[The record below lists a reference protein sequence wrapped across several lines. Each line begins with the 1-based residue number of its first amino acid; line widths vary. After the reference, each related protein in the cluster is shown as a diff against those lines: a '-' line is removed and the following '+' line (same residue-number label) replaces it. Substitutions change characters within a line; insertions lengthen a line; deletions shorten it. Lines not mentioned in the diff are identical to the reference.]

1 MRPIAAVI
9 CGYLVMAAFIMLTFS
24 VTWMI
29 VGSSFAFESGTVQV
43 TSRWIAIAMALS
55 IVAALLGGWT
65 AAKIGRS
72 AGPVRA
78 LAALV
83 FILGVALAIA
93 HLKMERPL
101 PSKPISELRTYEA
114 ANYAVQPVW
123 YDFALPLIGA
133 IGVAAGGALARPRMA
148 QPAVA

>member
-9 CGYLVMAAFIMLTFS
+9 VGYLVMAIFIMITFS

-29 VGSSFAFESGTVQV
+29 VGSSFAFEPGTVNV
-43 TSRWIAIAMALS
+43 TSRWIAIAVVLS
-55 IVAALLGGWT
+55 IAGALLGGWT
-65 AAKIGRS
+65 AAKIARS

-83 FILGVALAIA
+83 FLLGVALAIV
-93 HLKMERPL
+93 HLRIERPL

-133 IGVAAGGALARPRMA
+133 IGVATGGAMARPRA
-148 QPAVA
+148 VGPAVA